1 MVDPMTS
8 PRFSIIIPAFNE
20 ENTIAT
26 CIQAIE
32 DNDYP
37 VAQYDITVADNG
49 SVDNTAAI
57 AGSQGVKVL
66 ECGRAKGIGVA
77 AMRNQG
83 AAVTRGD
90 ILIFIDADVEI
101 PKNFLKTAEQYFDSE
116 FEGVLGFVDRPP
128 PDAGWVG
135 RVWNGVPTLKRPQAM
150 SVDNL
155 PGRNLLVNRTVFESL
170 NGFDETLPAG
180 EDKDFCLRA
189 VRAGFN
195 VVSLPTPNPIHLNY
209 DANLGTLILKEFWR
223 QGSTLEI
230 ARNQGYSLRS
240 LRNPLLSMWHLAGG
254 VLFGFTLLLSSID
267 GWILPAL
274 FLWFLPATLIAVK
287 TVGNRRSGGFLLQ
300 YLFLTF
306 LRWNTAGAALI
317 HQMLKRIV
325 PNRSVR
331 HKLVGK

>member
-1 MVDPMTS
+1 MTS

-128 PDAGWVG
+128 QMLAGWDG
-135 RVWNGVPTLKRPQAM
+135 YGTGFQRSNVPRRCRWTIYR
-150 SVDNL
+150 
-155 PGRNLLVNRTVFESL
+155 
-170 NGFDETLPAG
+170 DET
-180 EDKDFCLRA
+180 C
-189 VRAGFN
+189 
-195 VVSLPTPNPIHLNY
+195 
-209 DANLGTLILKEFWR
+209 W
-223 QGSTLEI
+223 STGL
-230 ARNQGYSLRS
+230 
-240 LRNPLLSMWHLAGG
+240 
-254 VLFGFTLLLSSID
+254 
-267 GWILPAL
+267 
-274 FLWFLPATLIAVK
+274 
-287 TVGNRRSGGFLLQ
+287 
-300 YLFLTF
+300 YL
-306 LRWNTAGAALI
+306 
-317 HQMLKRIV
+317 
-325 PNRSVR
+325 NRSTVSM
-331 HKLVGK
+331 KPYLLGKTKIFAYVQCEPDLT